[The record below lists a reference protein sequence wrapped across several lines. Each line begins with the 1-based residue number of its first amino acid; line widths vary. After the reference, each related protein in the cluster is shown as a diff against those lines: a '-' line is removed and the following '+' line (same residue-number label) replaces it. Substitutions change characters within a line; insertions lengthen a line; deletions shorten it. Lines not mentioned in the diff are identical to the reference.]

1 MENTSEV
8 EEKDRVLVGM
18 VNVTPG
24 LLYLDTWSPVGDALW
39 EGHGTFGGSTS
50 LEVNFKHL

>member
-1 MENTSEV
+1 MENTLEV

-50 LEVNFKHL
+50 MEVDFKRI